1 MPATDLLIAGGGLA
15 GACAAFCLSRD
26 GHAVRLLEAASEP
39 ATGASGAAAGS
50 VNPFMARK
58 ARPAWRLDDALAA
71 LRWVA
76 REAGA
81 EETFAQDGV
90 LRPARS
96 AKQAIFFRDTAST
109 HPERTAWLAPE
120 AAAERFPAVQSP
132 HGALWIPGGGAANV
146 PVLIE
151 ALLRA
156 AREHG
161 ATIETGVRVTGWD
174 ERPGGVTVE
183 ATRDG
188 TVTRDGAATT
198 FDAAR
203 LLLCVGMGFAA
214 FPALAPLGLRAVKGQ
229 TLRLRRPPS
238 LQGERLPSSLSG
250 SGYVVSPPGS
260 DGTLL
265 AGSTYDHDA
274 RHLRPTDE
282 GRRYILDHVR
292 RMLPP
297 LEAAEV
303 LEAQAGARV
312 SPPGSPLPAVGPLPG
327 GCAKGHASSLAG
339 DGRVW
344 VFTALGSRGL
354 LTAPL
359 LARALPAWLDAPARI
374 PEAVR
379 AQAT

>member
-1 MPATDLLIAGGGLA
+1 VA
-15 GACAAFCLSRD
+15 GAGAAFCLRRN
-26 GHAVRLLEAASEP
+26 GHAVRLLESASEP

-96 AKQAIFFRDTAST
+96 AKQAVFFRDTAST

-120 AAAERFPAVQSP
+120 AAAERFPAVQSS
-132 HGALWIPGGGAANV
+132 HGALWIPSGGAANV

-151 ALLRA
+151 ALLQA

-161 ATIETGVRVTGWD
+161 AIIETGVRVTGWD

-183 ATRDG
+183 A
-188 TVTRDGAATT
+188 TRDGAATT

-327 GCAKGHASSLAG
+327 GRAKGHASGLAG